1 VTDAAPTWAGESE
14 PPEGRV
20 VSSAVPASSA
30 SIDAHLA
37 SALFTTGAW
46 GVSALS
52 ASVVAPTGTLAT
64 VGDDERAFDLA
75 SVTKLL
81 AAYACLVA
89 VEEGTLTLDEP
100 AGPPGST
107 VRHLL
112 AHAAGFGFDTGS
124 VMLPGR
130 RRVYSNT
137 GFEALAA
144 HLTAAAGMPAD
155 RYVSAAVLEP
165 LGMTATRLRNGSL
178 AHSARSTGRDMAR
191 FARELLVP
199 TLIAPSTLAEAVTVA
214 FAGLDGILPGIGRQT
229 PNDWGLGFE
238 LRDHKSPHWTGTTN
252 SPETFGHF
260 GASGTCLWVD
270 PALERALVVLTNR
283 DFGPWAMRA
292 WPQLSDDVIAAL
304 RS

>member
-1 VTDAAPTWAGESE
+1 MSTVTTSWADEGGDPAERR
-14 PPEGRV
+14 PP
-20 VSSAVPASSA
+20 SSA
-30 SIDAHLA
+30 SIDARLA
-37 SALFTTGAW
+37 SALFTTGTW
-46 GVSALS
+46 EVSALF
-52 ASVVAPTGTLAT
+52 AGVIAPTGTLAT

-89 VEEGTLTLDEP
+89 VEEGTVALDDP

-144 HLTAAAGMPAD
+144 HLARAAAMPAD
-155 RYVSAAVLEP
+155 QYVTAAVLEP
-165 LGMTATRLRNGSL
+165 LGMTATRLRHGSL
-178 AHSARSTGRDMAR
+178 AHSARSTGRDVAR
-191 FARELLVP
+191 FARELLAP
-199 TLIAPSTLAEAVTVA
+199 TLIAPATLAEATTVA
-214 FAGLDGILPGIGRQT
+214 FPGLDGVLPGIGRQS

-238 LRDHKSPHWTGTTN
+238 LRDHKSPHWTGATN

-270 PALERALVVLTNR
+270 PALERSLVILTNR

-292 WPQLSDDVIAAL
+292 WPTLSDDVIAAL
-304 RS
+304 QAQ